1 MEAACGYMH
10 SGACDDGEAE
20 GATRFWWQR
29 NLVVALWIAL
39 ADRCVR
45 PGEAV
50 RLPGRA
56 LSLEMRP
63 GKHGTPCGGRVRFV
77 RDVLLRVLV
86 DKNFALPHALP
97 WPLCTCFWS
106 PAHDFGLYPHVFC
119 EICTL
124 VCVALCD
131 SRVVR
136 IALLL
141 RCRLD
146 VCAKS
151 AGCHVCRT
159 LVSGVV
165 SSLKVIVGVLETL

>member
-1 MEAACGYMH
+1 MCAQIREPVLEAACGYTH

-20 GATRFWWQR
+20 GATLFWWQR

-39 ADRCVR
+39 
-45 PGEAV
+45 
-50 RLPGRA
+50 
-56 LSLEMRP
+56 
-63 GKHGTPCGGRVRFV
+63 
-77 RDVLLRVLV
+77 
-86 DKNFALPHALP
+86 ALPHALP